1 MVPLRPTAADLAF
14 ESVATLPARR
24 PPMLPVGDPAF
35 LASEPRKCL
44 LREGPPELDL
54 PCRLWATF
62 RDCPSRIL
70 GPPCRTV
77 ELSCSRIPGLVP
89 DVLSARDAEQVLPC
103 RLRATFRD
111 CPSRILGPSCRT
123 VELSC
128 SRIPGLVPDDL
139 PHCHFRESGS
149 CPCQTRERRGVT
161 ADLAPVPDALVG
173 EGPLSVWPPR
183 PAIMLTRDG
192 SAPPEGLLSVLP
204 SRPAVM
210 P

>member
-44 LREGPPELDL
+44 HREGPPELDL

-139 PHCHFRESGS
+139 RARDAEQDL
-149 CPCQTRERRGVT
+149 PCRLRATC
-161 ADLAPVPDALVG
+161 
-173 EGPLSVWPPR
+173 
-183 PAIMLTRDG
+183 RDC
-192 SAPPEGLLSVLP
+192 P
-204 SRPAVM
+204 SRAPGLRARC
-210 P
+210 PSLSALRLHL